1 MLGKGKLQVM
11 AEPVNQK
18 LYSYVKSLANQKFQS
33 KTGIYRS
40 SWIVREYKRRG
51 GKFRGSKPKSSGL
64 KRWYKE
70 KWVDLNRP
78 IKNSQGKVIGY
89 RSCGR
94 HKVKGSKEKYPLC
107 RPSRRVSVKTPR
119 TYKEI
124 SKSAIKKAKRDKSK
138 VRGFKNIKFGGGQ
151 TRSQY
156 YGKRSKVMIKV
167 PGNVRK
173 WALYAFKLK
182 RMGFQG
188 ATETGWR
195 RARQLATRDSISVE
209 DARYMRNWFAR
220 HIYTSYPGF
229 KKWEQAGRPKDQSWH
244 RKHAIQSWITWG
256 GNAGFRWINSIK
268 VLSQI
273 NRYFGTEYKPIRG
286 KK

>member
-1 MLGKGKLQVM
+1 M

-18 LYSYVKSLANQKFQS
+18 LYNYVKSLANKKFQS

-51 GKFRGSKPKSSGL
+51 GKFKGSRPQNSGL
-64 KRWYKE
+64 KRWFRE

-78 IKNSQGKVIGY
+78 IKNSKGKVIGY

-94 HKVKGSKEKYPLC
+94 SSVKGSKEKYPLC
-107 RPSRRVSVKTPR
+107 RPSHRITSQTPR

-124 SKSAIKKAKRDKSK
+124 SKSVIKKAKRDKSK
-138 VRGFKNIKFGGGQ
+138 VRGSRNIKFGGGQ

-156 YGKRSKVMIKV
+156 YGKRSRVMIKV
-167 PGNVRK
+167 PENVRK

-182 RMGFQG
+182 RIGFQG

-195 RARQLATRDSISVE
+195 RAKQLATRESISVE

-229 KKWEQAGRPKDQSWH
+229 KKWDQAGRPKDRSWH
-244 RKHAIQSWITWG
+244 RKHAIISWITWAG
-256 GNAGFRWINSIK
+256 DAGFRWINSLK

-273 NRYFGTEYKPIRG
+273 NRYFGTDYKPIRG
-286 KK
+286 KKQK